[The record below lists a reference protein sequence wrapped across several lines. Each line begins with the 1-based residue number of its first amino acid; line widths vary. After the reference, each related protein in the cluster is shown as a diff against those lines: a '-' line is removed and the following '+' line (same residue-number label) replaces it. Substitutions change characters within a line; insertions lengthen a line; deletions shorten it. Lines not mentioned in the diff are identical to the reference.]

1 MELQNLFMSIK
12 FKKIRKSRNYFKKKK
27 KNKRM
32 HAKREYGNKK
42 FINTEFYFLRDEILE
57 NIIILVEKSLKT
69 QFKACKFKQK

>member
-1 MELQNLFMSIK
+1 
-12 FKKIRKSRNYFKKKK
+12 
-27 KNKRM
+27 M

-57 NIIILVEKSLKT
+57 NIIIFVEKSLKT